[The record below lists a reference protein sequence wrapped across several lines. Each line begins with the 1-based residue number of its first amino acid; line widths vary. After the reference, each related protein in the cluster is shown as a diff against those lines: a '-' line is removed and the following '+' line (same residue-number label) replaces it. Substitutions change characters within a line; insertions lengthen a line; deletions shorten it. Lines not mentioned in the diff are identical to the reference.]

1 MAKTT
6 SGAWLLF
13 FDYPS
18 KDESDGTTHAAD
30 QSETYSHVQ
39 QFLIDGLNSVCKWAQ
54 EPPKL
59 AHVEILILLP
69 NETRCHFA
77 TYLGARAAWVD
88 PGEFYLSPSVRAVPL
103 PSTVIDS
110 GTNSDVA
117 RLLQACQH
125 QVSPTRAP
133 YSLSRYALG
142 LRQSR
147 WLAKYLA
154 SEADGSPAHCSGL
167 SARVLKASFQNWARD
182 ALPMAAPAYTPSS
195 LYNAVVED
203 VRRTPEYIKTQ
214 DLASAPPQVAEAVRA
229 LLLGSHVDV
238 CRLEFHVALSA
249 CNLLSERVRK
259 AVGDAAN
266 TNCTDVISEQRALA
280 RAVCRVAYAFCSNT
294 I

>member
-1 MAKTT
+1 MAIAT

-30 QSETYSHVQ
+30 QSETYSCLQ
-39 QFLIDGLNSVCKWAQ
+39 QSLIDSLNSVCRWAQ

-59 AHVEILILLP
+59 AHVEILLLLP

-77 TYLGARAAWVD
+77 TYLGARADWVD

-103 PSTVIDS
+103 PATLIDS
-110 GTNSDVA
+110 ATNSDVE
-117 RLLQACQH
+117 RLLQACQR

-133 YSLSRYALG
+133 YSLSRYAFG
-142 LRQSR
+142 LRQTR
-147 WLAKYLA
+147 WLSKYLA
-154 SEADGSPAHCSGL
+154 SEADGNPAHCSGL
-167 SARVLKASFQNWARD
+167 SARVLKKSFQNWARD
-182 ALPMAAPAYTPSS
+182 ALPMAATAYTPSS
-195 LYNAVVED
+195 LYNAVVKD
-203 VRRTPEYIKTQ
+203 VRRTSEHTRTQ

-259 AVGDAAN
+259 AVGDAVDAN
-266 TNCTDVISEQRALA
+266 STEVISEQRALA
-280 RAVCRVAYAFCSNT
+280 RAACRVAYAFCSNS